1 MPETF
6 YIPIKNTQLRQ
17 QKTLIPKWGAFQQVT
32 DGLNWK
38 NSLRKKSCKREW
50 KHAGGGER
58 KEKKKKLQAIPEDR
72 VKFSDSTR
80 TYKT

>member
-32 DGLNWK
+32 DGLN
-38 NSLRKKSCKREW
+38 
-50 KHAGGGER
+50 
-58 KEKKKKLQAIPEDR
+58 
-72 VKFSDSTR
+72 
-80 TYKT
+80 